1 VEELAALGVA
11 IPLVTAALLSG
22 TAIFLPR
29 RVIELVSIAAAAV
42 TSASCLVL
50 LAEASQ
56 APLIYWF
63 GGWVPRNGLAAGIA
77 FVVDPMGAGLAAFA
91 AALVTAALVYSWRFF
106 DAVGALYHS
115 LMLVFLA
122 GIVGLCFSGDLF
134 NMFVFLGVLS
144 VAAFAL
150 TGYKIEEEGPLQGA
164 MNFALTNS
172 IGAFLLLWG
181 IALLYGRTGALNLA
195 QMGESLGNRPDALV
209 VSAFAMVVAGFFI
222 KAAIVPFHF
231 WLADAYATA
240 PLPVCI
246 LLGGV
251 VSELGLY
258 GAARVYWTVFEGP
271 LSSIAGELRIA
282 LLIAAAATAI
292 VGAVMSFAQHHLQR
306 MLAFSVIAHAGL
318 FLVGLAGLSPA
329 GLSGAAVYML
339 ADGLVKASLFMCV
352 GILQHRLGGVDEYH
366 LRGGGRRLPATALLF
381 VLGALVLA
389 GLPPFG
395 TYVGKA
401 LIEEEAKLLGLFWV
415 TPLFVFTSVLT
426 GGALLRAAGRIFMGW
441 GPPVEHADVV
451 AQQEG
456 EEQETETV
464 GSRERTPAVMFVP
477 ALLLGAAALALPF
490 VPGLLAGSEAAAE
503 AFTDRAAYVE
513 EVLGGETRPIPE
525 APAHAGPKPEE
536 LLPGFFSVIG
546 AVGLAAFT
554 LVRNRLPDRW
564 RRATWGSAG
573 RVVVGLR
580 NLHSG
585 HPGDYIAWLTFGVAL
600 LGGAFGLA
608 LR

>member
-1 VEELAALGVA
+1 
-11 IPLVTAALLSG
+11 
-22 TAIFLPR
+22 
-29 RVIELVSIAAAAV
+29 
-42 TSASCLVL
+42 
-50 LAEASQ
+50 
-56 APLIYWF
+56 
-63 GGWVPRNGLAAGIA
+63 
-77 FVVDPMGAGLAAFA
+77 
-91 AALVTAALVYSWRFF
+91 
-106 DAVGALYHS
+106 
-115 LMLVFLA
+115 
-122 GIVGLCFSGDLF
+122 
-134 NMFVFLGVLS
+134 MFVFLGVLS

-150 TGYKIEEEGPLQGA
+150 TGYKIEETGPLQGA

-181 IALLYGRTGALNLA
+181 VALLYGRTGALNLA
-195 QMGESLGNRPDALV
+195 QMGESLSARRDALV
-209 VSAFAMVVAGFFI
+209 LSAFALVVAGFFI

-271 LSSIAGELRIA
+271 LSAVASELRIV
-282 LLIAAAATAI
+282 LLVAAATTAV

-318 FLVGLAGLSPA
+318 FLAGLAALTPA

-352 GILQHRLGGVDEYH
+352 GILQHRLGDVDEYR
-366 LRGGGRRLPATALLF
+366 LRGRGRSLVATAVLF
-381 VLGALVLA
+381 VLGALAIA

-401 LIEEEAKLLGLFWV
+401 LIEEEAKLLGFAWV
-415 TPLFVFTSVLT
+415 TPLFVVTSLLT
-426 GGALLRAAGRIFMGW
+426 GGALLRAAGRVFMGW

-451 AQQEG
+451 AEREG
-456 EEQETETV
+456 EEQEAETV
-464 GSRERTPAVMFVP
+464 AERDRTPAVMFVP
-477 ALLLGAAALALPF
+477 ALLLAAAAFVLPF
-490 VPGLLAGSEAAAE
+490 VPGLLEGSKAAAE
-503 AFTDRAAYVE
+503 AFTDRTAYVE
-513 EVLGGETRPIPE
+513 EVLAGETRPIPQ
-525 APAHAGPKPEE
+525 ATAHAGPKSAE
-536 LLPGFFSVIG
+536 LFPGFLSVSG
-546 AVGLAAFT
+546 ALGLAGLT
-554 LVRNRLPDRW
+554 LGRNRMPDRW
-564 RRATWGSAG
+564 RQASWNSAG
-573 RVVVGLR
+573 RVVVSLR

-585 HPGDYIAWLTFGVAL
+585 HPGDYVAWLTFGVAL
-600 LGGAFGLA
+600 LGGAFGVA

>member
-1 VEELAALGVA
+1 MEDLAALGVA

-22 TAIFLPR
+22 AAVFLPR
-29 RVIELVSIAAAAV
+29 RAIEIVSIAAAAV
-42 TSASCLVL
+42 TSACCLL
-50 LAEASQ
+50 LLMDASES
-56 APLIYWF
+56 PLVYWF
-63 GGWVPRNGLAAGIA
+63 GGWVPRDGVAVGIA
-77 FVVDPMGAGLAAFA
+77 FVVDPMGAALAAFSGV
-91 AALVTAALVYSWRFF
+91 LVTAALLYSWRFF

-115 LMLVFLA
+115 LMLVFLS
-122 GIVGLCFSGDLF
+122 GIVGMCFSGDLF
-134 NMFVFLGVLS
+134 NIFVFLGVLS

-150 TGYKIEEEGPLQGA
+150 TGYKIEEAGPLQGA

-181 IALLYGRTGALNLA
+181 VALLYGRTGALNLA
-195 QMGESLGNRPDALV
+195 QMGESLSDRPDALV
-209 VSAFAMVVAGFFI
+209 VSAFALVVAGFFI
-222 KAAIVPFHF
+222 NAAVVPFHF

-258 GAARVYWTVFEGP
+258 GTARVYWTVFEGP
-271 LSSIAGELRIA
+271 LSSFAGELRTV
-282 LLIAAAATAI
+282 LLIAAAATAM
-292 VGAVMSFAQHHLQR
+292 VGAVMTFAQHHLQR

-318 FLVGLAGLSPA
+318 FLVGLAALTPA

-339 ADGLVKASLFMCV
+339 ADGLAKASLFMCV

-366 LRGGGRRLPATALLF
+366 LRGSGRRLPATGLLF
-381 VLGALVLA
+381 VLGALALA

-401 LIEEEAKLLGLFWV
+401 LIEEEAKLLGFAWV
-415 TPLFVFTSVLT
+415 TSLFVFTSVLT
-426 GGALLRAAGRIFMGW
+426 GGALLRAAGRVFVGW

-451 AQQEG
+451 TEREG
-456 EEQETETV
+456 EEQEAETV
-464 GSRERTPAVMFVP
+464 AGRERTPAVMFVP
-477 ALLLGAAALALPF
+477 ALLLGAAAFAVPF

-513 EVLGGETRPIPE
+513 EVLGGESQPLPE
-525 APAHAGPKPEE
+525 APAHAGPKSEE
-536 LLPGFFSVIG
+536 LLPGFLSVIG
-546 AVGLAAFT
+546 ALGLAAFT
-554 LVRNRLPDRW
+554 LGRNRLPDRW
-564 RRATWGSAG
+564 RRATWSSVG

-585 HPGDYIAWLTFGVAL
+585 HPGDYVAWLTLGVAL
-600 LGGAFGLA
+600 LGGAFGVA
-608 LR
+608 FR